1 VEKTKEKM
9 LRLAELQKKIDEAAR
24 KCDISHKILSKG
36 IDHNKETFVRRA
48 PATMICGT
56 MVSIMTTLL
65 LMMLL
70 P

>member
-1 VEKTKEKM
+1 LTN
-9 LRLAELQKKIDEAAR
+9 QPR

-36 IDHNKETFVRRA
+36 TYHNKETFVRRA

-56 MVSIMTTLL
+56 MIFIMTTLL

>member
-1 VEKTKEKM
+1 MKQ
-9 LRLAELQKKIDEAAR
+9 LRR
-24 KCDISHKILSKG
+24 CDILHKILSKD

-56 MVSIMTTLL
+56 MIFIMTTLL